1 MVREQQLSDVL
12 NEFARTMLTDFP
24 IQAILDRLVV
34 RIVDILPVT
43 SAGVTLITCDADPRY
58 VAASDDSALRF
69 ERLQTELGEGPCLVA
84 YDTGQAVAVADLRR
98 EGRFPAFGPR
108 AVEAGLGAVFTFP
121 LRRDGGSLGALDL
134 YRETPGALDARS
146 LDVAQTLADVAS
158 AYVQNAQA
166 RVDLGAAYDQARES
180 SLHDPLTGLPN
191 RALLAQRLDQAAARA
206 RRTGTTAGVLFA
218 DLDRFKEVNDTHGH
232 RVGDELLVAVARRMA
247 SLLRPSDTLARLS
260 GDEFV
265 ILCED
270 LDSPSRVEALAGRI
284 DTAMSAPFVLTDA
297 TVAITASV
305 GLAFAGRADDIPA
318 RLVHDADRAMYQA
331 KRHGGGADHQVI
343 DLREQRVAERRISLA
358 SDLHGVA
365 ARGEL
370 RLAYAPIVSVGDGV
384 VRGFEVLLRW
394 QHPRFG
400 EVSPGV
406 VLRLAGEAGRIA
418 EIGEWV
424 LQQALRDRLR
434 WGRDDLDLSVNVSA
448 HQLLSH
454 DFAATVEAVLHA
466 TASPSRALTL
476 EVPASV
482 FVHDRERARIVVQD
496 LRSLGVGVALDDFGT
511 GSASLVSVRGM
522 PFDALKVDAVFVAD
536 LPHDCSSS
544 AIVAAVVQMAHGLG
558 IKAVAEGV
566 DSAEQHAAVT
576 ALGCDLAQGSYLAAP
591 MPASEAAALLA
602 GAPGGDGI
610 RLPLPAVVR
619 AGGPGPP

>member
-43 SAGVTLITCDADPRY
+43 SAGVTLITSDADPRY

-98 EGRFPAFGPR
+98 EERFPAFGPR
-108 AVEAGLGAVFTFP
+108 ALEAGLAAVFTFP

-134 YRETPGALDARS
+134 YRETPGALDAHS
-146 LDVAQTLADVAS
+146 LEVAQTLADVAS

-191 RALLAQRLDQAAARA
+191 RVLLAQRLDQAGARA

-218 DLDRFKEVNDTHGH
+218 DLDSFKEVNDTYGH
-232 RVGDELLVAVARRMA
+232 RVGDELLVAVAGRLA

-270 LDSPSRVEALAGRI
+270 LDSPARVETLAARI
-284 DTAMSAPFVLTDA
+284 DAALSAPFVLTDA

-305 GLAFAGRADDIPA
+305 GLAFSGRADDIPA
-318 RLVHDADRAMYQA
+318 RLVHDADLAMYEA
-331 KRHGGGADHQVI
+331 KRTGDVHHRVI
-343 DLREQRVAERRISLA
+343 DLREQRLAERRRSLA
-358 SDLHGVA
+358 SDLDGAV

-370 RLAYAPIVSVGDGV
+370 RLAYQPIVSAADGV
-384 VRGFEVLLRW
+384 MCGVEALLRW
-394 QHPRFG
+394 CHPLFG

-406 VLRLAGEAGRIA
+406 VVRLAEEGGGIA

-424 LQQALRDRLR
+424 LREACGDRHR
-434 WGRDDLDLSVNVSA
+434 WGCEDLNLSVNVSA
-448 HQLLSH
+448 HELMSH
-454 DFAATVEAVLHA
+454 DFAATVEAVLHETA
-466 TASPSRALTL
+466 TPASAVTL
-476 EVPASV
+476 EVPATV
-482 FVHDRERARIVVQD
+482 FVYDRERARIVVQD
-496 LRSLGVGVALDDFGT
+496 LRGLGVGIALDDFGAE
-511 GSASLVSVRGM
+511 SASLASIRGM
-522 PFDALKVDAVFVAD
+522 SFDAVKVDPVFVAD
-536 LPHDCSSS
+536 LPHDRSSS
-544 AIVAAVVQMAHGLG
+544 AIVAAVVQLAHGLG

-566 DSAEQHAAVT
+566 ERAEQHAAVA
-576 ALGCDLAQGSYLAAP
+576 ALGCDLAQGFYFARP
-591 MPASEAAALLA
+591 MPADAAGVLLA
-602 GAPGGDGI
+602 GASAGDGI
-610 RLPLPAVVR
+610 RLPLTAVVP
-619 AGGPGPP
+619 AGGPGSW